1 MNQNNP
7 WHCWPADKTA
17 NELDSDLTQGLT
29 VNEAA
34 KRLEQYGPN
43 RIERGARRTLLHIFA
58 AQFADFMILV
68 LLVAAVVSGIVG
80 ELKDTVA
87 IIVIVVLN
95 AIIGTVQEYR
105 AQRAIAALQKMAAP
119 EATVIRD
126 GKRVTISAAK
136 LVPGDLV
143 LLEAGNVV
151 PADFRLFETSQL
163 QVDES
168 ALTGES
174 HTVSKHTDA
183 LAETDLPLGDRRNM
197 AFNGTMVTR
206 GNGRGL
212 VIATGMASEIGN
224 IATLL
229 QQEESVKTPL
239 QIRLAQFGKHLALAI
254 LVVCAFIFG
263 AGLLQQQP
271 VLLMFLTAV
280 SLAVAAIPE
289 ALPAVVTISLA
300 LGARKLGRRNAL
312 VRRLPAVETLGSVT
326 YICSDKTG
334 TLTQNQMHVEALF
347 ADDTQL
353 AELPAV
359 DNQNGLWQRLGQAL
373 ALNNTVHDQSTGDEA
388 QGHASIAGDP
398 TEVALYLAAKQAGFD
413 KAAQSRQLPQV
424 GELAFD
430 ENRKCMSTLHQSGA
444 GIVSFTKG
452 APEAILAVCK
462 DKLTSQGNQALDQKS
477 LQQQVDALAA
487 EGYRVLAVGYR
498 EFSSLPEEY
507 TPEQIET
514 ELTFLGLVAMIDP
527 PREEVPQAVAD
538 CRAAGIVPV
547 MITGDHPA
555 TARSIAR
562 RLGIANEN
570 DPVMT
575 GQELKKLSDD
585 ELAQRVRDLRIYARV
600 DPRQKIRIVSA
611 LQQQREFVAMTGD
624 GVNDAPA
631 LKRAGIGVAMGKKG
645 TDVAREA
652 ADMVLLD
659 DNFATIVAAV
669 KEGRR
674 IFDDIR
680 KFIKYTMTSNSGEIW
695 TLVLAMLL
703 GLPLPLLPIHILW
716 INLVT
721 DGLPGLALASE
732 PAERK
737 VMQRDPRPPQENI
750 FAHGMWQHIVFVGI
764 LIGALSIGAQIWAID
779 QGVGH
784 WQTIVFTTLTFAQLF
799 HVMAIRS
806 DRDSLFSI
814 GLFSNPQL
822 IGAVVLTVML
832 QLAVI
837 YTPFLNDIFKTA
849 PLPLDELMICVLL
862 ASVVFVVVEVEK
874 WMVRSG
880 WLYGNRGQGS

>member
-1 MNQNNP
+1 MSQNNP
-7 WHCWPADKTA
+7 WHCLSAEKAAQSLET
-17 NELDSDLTQGLT
+17 DLTGGVT
-29 VNEAA
+29 ADEAA
-34 KRLEQYGPN
+34 ERLKIHGPN
-43 RIERGARRTLLHIFA
+43 RIKRGAKRTPLHIFA

-68 LLVAAVVSGIVG
+68 LVVAAIVSGLVG
-80 ELKDTVA
+80 ELRDSIA
-87 IIVIVVLN
+87 IVVIVILN

-119 EATVIRD
+119 GATVIRD
-126 GKRVTISAAK
+126 GKTETISADR

-151 PADFRLFETSQL
+151 PADLRLFDASQL

-174 HTVSKHTDA
+174 HAVSKQPDV
-183 LAETDLPLGDRRNM
+183 LEEPDLTLGDRSNM
-197 AFNGTMVTR
+197 TFNGTMVTR
-206 GNGRGL
+206 GHGKGI
-212 VIATGMASEIGN
+212 VVATGMDSEMGH
-224 IATLL
+224 IAAMLEK
-229 QQEESVKTPL
+229 EESARTPL
-239 QIRLAQFGKHLALAI
+239 QIRLARFGKHLAVAI
-254 LVVCAFIFG
+254 LIVCIFIFA
-263 AGLLQQQP
+263 AGLLQDQP

-300 LGARKLGRRNAL
+300 LGARKLSRRNAL

-334 TLTQNQMHVEALF
+334 TLTQNRMHVEALF
-347 ADDTQL
+347 ADGRRI
-353 AELPAV
+353 EKLPDA
-359 DNQNGLWQRLGQAL
+359 DDGNRLWQRLGQAL
-373 ALNNTVHDQSTGDEA
+373 ALNNTVADDPENTEESGEA
-388 QGHASIAGDP
+388 SVTGDP
-398 TEVALYLAAKQAGFD
+398 TEVALYQAAKRAGFD
-413 KAAQSRQLPQV
+413 KPVLSKKLQQV
-424 GELAFD
+424 AELAFD
-430 ENRKCMSTLHQSGA
+430 EDRKCMTTLHQSDA
-444 GIVSFTKG
+444 GIVAFTKG
-452 APEAILAVCK
+452 APEAVLDMCSDALG
-462 DKLTSQGNQALDQKS
+462 DEGNRDLDQNRV
-477 LQQQVDALAA
+477 QEQAEALAA
-487 EGYRVLAVGYR
+487 EGFRVLAVACR
-498 EFSSLPEEY
+498 EFSELPEERSPD
-507 TPEQIET
+507 TIET
-514 ELTFLGLVAMIDP
+514 GLTFLGLVAMMDP
-527 PREEVPQAVAD
+527 PRDEAAQAVAD
-538 CRAAGIVPV
+538 CLTAGIVPV

-555 TARSIAR
+555 TARSIAC
-562 RLGIANEN
+562 RLGIADEH
-570 DPVMT
+570 DRVMT
-575 GQELKKLSDD
+575 GRELEELSDEEFD
-585 ELAQRVRDLRIYARV
+585 RQVLELRIYARV
-600 DPRQKIRIVSA
+600 DPRQKIRIVKA
-611 LQQQREFVAMTGD
+611 LQEQGEFVAMTGD

-631 LKRAGIGVAMGKKG
+631 LKRAGIGVAMGRKG

-659 DNFATIVAAV
+659 DNFATIVSAI

-737 VMQRDPRPPQENI
+737 VMQRAPRPPQENI
-750 FAHGMWQHIVFVGI
+750 FAHGMWQHIVFIGI
-764 LIGALSIGAQIWAID
+764 LIGGLSIGAQIWAID
-779 QGVGH
+779 RQIEH

-806 DRDSLFSI
+806 ERDSLFSI

-822 IGAVVLTVML
+822 IGAVVLTVVL

-849 PLPLDELMICVLL
+849 PLPLDDLMLCVLL

-874 WMVRSG
+874 WMARRG
-880 WLYGNRGQGS
+880 WLYGNPE

>member
-1 MNQNNP
+1 MTQNNP
-7 WHCWPADKTA
+7 WHCQSVDKAAHTL
-17 NELDSDLTQGLT
+17 ETDPTDGLT
-29 VNEAA
+29 VA
-34 KRLEQYGPN
+34 KAVERLETYGLN
-43 RIERGARRTLLHIFA
+43 RIEHGTRRTPLHIFA
-58 AQFADFMILV
+58 SQFADFMILV
-68 LLVAAVVSGIVG
+68 LVVAAVVSGVVG
-80 ELKDTVA
+80 ELRDAAA
-87 IIVIVVLN
+87 IIVIVILN

-126 GKRVTISAAK
+126 GKTETISADR

-143 LLEAGNVV
+143 LLEAGNIV
-151 PADFRLFETSQL
+151 PADMRLFDVSQL

-174 HTVSKHTDA
+174 HVVSKQTDA
-183 LAETDLPLGDRRNM
+183 LEERDLTLGDRLNM
-197 AFNGTMVTR
+197 VFNGTMVTR
-206 GNGRGL
+206 GHGKGI
-212 VIATGMASEIGN
+212 VVATGMDSEMGH
-224 IATLL
+224 IAAMLEK
-229 QQEESVKTPL
+229 EESARTPL
-239 QIRLAQFGKHLALAI
+239 QIRLARFGKHLALAI
-254 LVVCAFIFG
+254 LIVCMFIFA
-263 AGLLQQQP
+263 AGLLQEQP
-271 VLLMFLTAV
+271 ALLMFLTAV

-300 LGARKLGRRNAL
+300 LGARKLSRRNAL

-334 TLTQNQMHVEALF
+334 TLTQNRMHVETLF
-347 ADDTQL
+347 AGDRRI
-353 AELPAV
+353 EKLPDAN
-359 DNQNGLWQRLGQAL
+359 DNNELWQKLGQAL
-373 ALNNTVHDQSTGDEA
+373 ALNNTVTGNSESTAKSGEA
-388 QGHASIAGDP
+388 AVAGDP
-398 TEVALYLAAKQAGFD
+398 TEVALYLAAKQAGFN
-413 KAAQSRQLPQV
+413 KSALLKQLPQAA
-424 GELAFD
+424 ELAFD
-430 ENRKCMSTLHQSGA
+430 EDRKCMTTLHQRDA
-444 GIVSFTKG
+444 GIVAFTKG
-452 APEAILAVCK
+452 APEVV
-462 DKLTSQGNQALDQKS
+462 LDMCI
-477 LQQQVDALAA
+477 DALGCEGSRSLDRNCVQEQAEA
-487 EGYRVLAVGYR
+487 FAVEGYRVLAVACR
-498 EFSSLPEEY
+498 EFSELPEDRS
-507 TPEQIET
+507 PDAIET
-514 ELTFLGLVAMIDP
+514 GLTFLGLVAMMDP
-527 PREEVPQAVAD
+527 PREEAAQAVAD
-538 CRAAGIVPV
+538 CLTAGIVPV

-562 RLGIANEN
+562 RLGIADEH
-570 DPVMT
+570 DRVMT
-575 GQELKKLSDD
+575 GRELGKLSD
-585 ELAQRVRDLRIYARV
+585 EEFSEQVRGLRIYARV
-600 DPRQKIRIVSA
+600 DPKQKIRIVKA
-611 LQQQREFVAMTGD
+611 LQEQGEFVAMTGD

-631 LKRAGIGVAMGKKG
+631 LKSAGIGVAMGKKG

-779 QGVGH
+779 RQIEH
-784 WQTIVFTTLTFAQLF
+784 WQTIVFTTLTFSQLF

-806 DRDSLFSI
+806 ERDSLFSI
-814 GLFSNPQL
+814 GLLSNPQL
-822 IGAVVLTVML
+822 IGAVVLTVAL

-849 PLPLDELMICVLL
+849 PLPFGDLMICVLL

-874 WMVRSG
+874 WMVRRG
-880 WLYGNRGQGS
+880 WLYGNRG